1 MGALFYRME
10 SVAPYD
16 VSVLIQGE
24 TGTGKDLVA
33 RAIQRV
39 GDRAGRPFEVINCG
53 ALTRELLLRELFGHE
68 RGAFTGAVVTKHGL
82 LAAAHGGTVF
92 LEEVGDLPL
101 DAQVMLLRFLQGGEI
116 RPVGSTAPR
125 RVNVRVIAAT
135 HRDLAAAVESGA
147 FQDLYYRPWSTGEI
161 VARTGLDQ
169 PNASEGKPHHQ
180 PRAWHE
186 ASDPHA
192 SHHSQLKRWKPRPTE
207 EFGAG

>member
-68 RGAFTGAVVTKHGL
+68 RGAFTARL
-82 LAAAHGGTVF
+82 S
-92 LEEVGDLPL
+92 P
-101 DAQVMLLRFLQGGEI
+101 
-116 RPVGSTAPR
+116 
-125 RVNVRVIAAT
+125 
-135 HRDLAAAVESGA
+135 
-147 FQDLYYRPWSTGEI
+147 STGSSPPPM
-161 VARTGLDQ
+161 AGRFSST
-169 PNASEGKPHHQ
+169 
-180 PRAWHE
+180 
-186 ASDPHA
+186 
-192 SHHSQLKRWKPRPTE
+192 RWATYRSMRR
-207 EFGAG
+207 